1 VIFKVSFTDNIELH
15 YSLIDH
21 PLVDDWSK
29 LIATHV
35 IDDCCERNHYFGY
48 APEEK
53 INQRIERLHNLADI
67 INNHVSEKIV
77 NTRLTVE
84 NFRQT
89 LHVMHVHFPELE
101 TDPNYAHLRPYLSE
115 YNDTIH
121 WLETILAVVWG
132 KPPGISESGLFSIN
146 LDFNKSDVE
155 FKEIPE
161 DAYEL
166 FEFGANFGDLLL
178 HYTHVGK
185 NAQEL
190 FFTNDLECPKSQF
203 VPQSTYC
210 ASARL
215 YFTDNFSDTEE
226 KKNHM
231 YSRWQ
236 DFYTRRGGKEYF
248 GYDITDQKMRLGFI
262 KLGKIDKIYID
273 GNSIKIP
280 TTQEELNSFRKMLV
294 DTEISRWA
302 IE

>member
-1 VIFKVSFTDNIELH
+1 MIFKVSFTDNIELH

-21 PLVDDWSK
+21 PIADDWGK

-35 IDDCCERNHYFGY
+35 IDDCCKHNHYFGY
-48 APEEK
+48 ATEER
-53 INQRIERLHNLADI
+53 INQRIERLHNLRDI

-84 NFRQT
+84 NFSQT
-89 LHVMHVHFPELE
+89 LNLMHVHFPELE
-101 TDPNYAHLRPYLSE
+101 ADPDYEHLHPYLSE

-121 WLETILAVVWG
+121 WLESILAVVWG
-132 KPPGISESGLFSIN
+132 KPPGVSESGLFSIN
-146 LDFNKSDVE
+146 LDFNKSDVT

-166 FEFGANFGDLLL
+166 FEFGGNFGDLLL

-185 NAQEL
+185 NAHEL
-190 FFTNDLECPKSQF
+190 FFTSDLECPKNQF

-226 KKNHM
+226 KKNYL
-231 YSRWQ
+231 YSQWR
-236 DFYTRRGGKEYF
+236 DYYIRRGGKDYF
-248 GYDITDQKMRLGFI
+248 GYNITDPKIRLGFI
-262 KLGKIDKIYID
+262 KLGNLEKIYIN
-273 GNSIKIP
+273 GVNMTIP
-280 TTQEELNSFRKMLV
+280 NNQEELNSFRKVLV
-294 DTEISRWA
+294 NTEI
-302 IE
+302 IEWTVE

>member
-15 YSLIDH
+15 YSLIEH

-35 IDDCCERNHYFGY
+35 IDDCCEYNHYFGY
-48 APEEK
+48 ASEEK
-53 INQRIERLHNLADI
+53 IKQKIERLHNLADI

-77 NTRLTVE
+77 NKRLTVE

-101 TDPNYAHLRPYLSE
+101 TDPVYAHLHPYLSE

-146 LDFNKSDVE
+146 LDFNKTDVV

-166 FEFGANFGDLLL
+166 FEFGGNFGDLLL

-185 NAQEL
+185 NAHEL
-190 FFTNDLECPKSQF
+190 FFTNDLECPKNQF
-203 VPQSTYC
+203 VPQHTYC
-210 ASARL
+210 ASSRL

-226 KKNHM
+226 KKSYL
-231 YSRWQ
+231 YSQWQ
-236 DFYTRRGGKEYF
+236 NFYERRGGRDYF
-248 GYDITDQKMRLGFI
+248 GYDVDDPKMRLGFM
-262 KLGKIDKIYID
+262 KIGNLQKIVI
-273 GNSIKIP
+273 NEIELPIP
-280 TTQEELNSFRKMLV
+280 DTQDDLNSFRKLLV
-294 DTEISRWA
+294 DTEITGWKV
-302 IE
+302 E

>member
-21 PLVDDWSK
+21 PIADDWGK

-35 IDDCCERNHYFGY
+35 IDDCCKHNHYFGY

-53 INQRIERLHNLADI
+53 LNQKIERLHNLADI
-67 INNHVSEKIV
+67 INSHVSEKIV
-77 NTRLTVE
+77 NVRLTVA

-89 LHVMHVHFPELE
+89 LTLMHVHFPELE
-101 TDPNYAHLRPYLSE
+101 NDPEYEHLHPYLSE

-132 KPPGISESGLFSIN
+132 KPAGISESGLFSIN
-146 LDFNKSDVE
+146 LDFNKSDVV
-155 FKEIPE
+155 FKEITE

-166 FEFGANFGDLLL
+166 FEFGGNFGDLLL

-185 NAQEL
+185 NAHEL
-190 FFTNDLECPKSQF
+190 FFTNDLECPKNQF
-203 VPQSTYC
+203 VPQETYC

-226 KKNHM
+226 KKNYL
-231 YSRWQ
+231 YSHWQ
-236 DFYTRRGGKEYF
+236 DFYERRGGRGYF
-248 GYDITDQKMRLGFI
+248 GYDIADPKIRLGFI
-262 KLGKIDKIYID
+262 KIGNLEKIYID
-273 GNSIKIP
+273 GNSMKIP
-280 TTQEELNSFRKMLV
+280 TTQEELDSFRKLLV
-294 DTEISRWA
+294 NTEISSWTV
-302 IE
+302 E